1 VPSATSTSLLAQFN
15 TPISPIAASLT
26 PLPTQTAA
34 TEIPLATMTVSPGH
48 LNTKA
53 PPLLPAV
60 ETQNVMQDPA
70 EFARW
75 YFTRVWNERDYQNL
89 WDNYLTPSYKAN
101 AGSGLFEDYAG
112 WWNSVERV
120 DVNSVDVFQN
130 NGSDAWVR
138 VNLTFHMK
146 DGRVVQNQV
155 YDYDLLYDANRGI
168 WMFDAS

>member
-1 VPSATSTSLLAQFN
+1 
-15 TPISPIAASLT
+15 
-26 PLPTQTAA
+26 
-34 TEIPLATMTVSPGH
+34 MTVSRSH
-48 LNTKA
+48 ANTKA
-53 PPLLPAV
+53 PPLLAPV
-60 ETQNVMQDPA
+60 GTQGVIQDPA

-89 WDNYLTPSYKAN
+89 WDNYLTSSYKAN

-120 DVNSVDVFQN
+120 DVNSVDVLQN
-130 NGSDAWVR
+130 NRRDAWIR

-155 YDYDLLYDANRGI
+155 YDYDLLNDPVRGT